1 MKHVVYVISHVE
13 KSLAFEWII
22 SRLAREYQL
31 TVILLNPSTS
41 AFESFLTANG
51 ISVRRIPYRSKAD
64 FPLALLRLF
73 FFFLRTRPDTIH
85 AHLLD
90 AQLVGLSAAWLAGVR
105 KRIYTRHTSTF
116 HHQYHPKGVRYDRI
130 SNRLSTHIISVSQ
143 ATDHTLLELEHVTP
157 AKIFRIPHGFEL
169 ERFSQVSDDRLHA
182 LRSRWSI
189 QPHYPTVGVVARL
202 IEWKG
207 VEFIVRA
214 FAEFQRHCPESRL
227 ILCNASGPI
236 EETIRRLLEELTVK
250 NVTLIPF
257 EEDAPALYHLFDI
270 VVHAPVDPWCEAF
283 GQVYIEA
290 MASGVPMVVTRS
302 GIAAELVTDHVNALV
317 VPFRDAE
324 AIAKALVELWNDEEL
339 RKKLASNARQDVVSR
354 FGMEPMISAL
364 KRLYDA

>member
-1 MKHVVYVISHVE
+1 MKRLVYVISHVE
-13 KSLAFEWII
+13 KSLPFEWVV
-22 SRLAREYQL
+22 SRLAREYHL

-41 AFESFLTANG
+41 AFESFLSTNG
-51 ISVRRIPYRSKAD
+51 IPVRRITYRSKTD
-64 FPLALLRLF
+64 FPLAFLRLF
-73 FFFLRTRPDTIH
+73 FFFLKTRPNIIH

-130 SNRLSTHIISVSQ
+130 SNRLATQIVSVSQ
-143 ATDHTLLELEHVTP
+143 ATDHTLLELEQMTP

-169 ERFSQVSDDRLHA
+169 ELFADVADERVQA
-182 LRSRWSI
+182 LSARWSI

-207 VEFIVRA
+207 VESIVRA
-214 FAEFQRHCPESRL
+214 FAEFQRLCPESQL
-227 ILCNASGPI
+227 ILCNASGPQ
-236 EETIRRLLEELTVK
+236 ETTIRRLLVELSVK
-250 NVTLIPF
+250 NVRLIPF
-257 EEDAPALYHLFDI
+257 EEDAPALYRFFDI
-270 VVHAPVDPWCEAF
+270 LVHTPVDPWCEAF

-302 GIAAELVTDHVNALV
+302 GIAAELVSDHVNALV
-317 VPFRDAE
+317 VPFRDA
-324 AIAKALVELWNDEEL
+324 AVITKALEELWKDEEL

-354 FGMEPMISAL
+354 FGIEPMISAL